1 MTITAKFIPDSSVIE
16 GTGEPDA
23 RGYYNVDFEFLD
35 LVELTETDPPQVVCS
50 YSLTVDETILND
62 RFRYA
67 YSYDGSNAT
76 AEAAETAL
84 AEYLQTMYL
93 AAGGDE

>member
-1 MTITAKFIPDSSVIE
+1 MTFTARFIPDSSVIE
-16 GTGEPDA
+16 GIGEPDA
-23 RGYYNVDFEFLD
+23 RGYYSVNFEFLD

-50 YSLTVDETILND
+50 YSLTIDGAILND

-84 AEYLQTMYL
+84 AQYLQAIYIE
-93 AAGGDE
+93 AGGAE